1 MRETI
6 SLQELLKLIK
16 KRLFSIIALAI
27 CCAGLAAYLSF
38 YLIPPVYQAKTQLLV
53 NQKNISQ
60 ENAWA
65 QTETDLQLINTYNV
79 IIKSPVILNKVIE
92 KLDLPV
98 SEEELTNQITVSN
111 ENDSKVLTITVKAD
125 ESQKAVIIANTIADV
140 FQMEIPDLMS
150 IDNINILSAAKPEQ
164 FPYPVEP
171 NITFNILIAAVI
183 GVMSGVGIAFLREL
197 LDTTIKTEKDVEELL
212 QLPVMGVV
220 GTIPLKKEMKSSFK
234 SERVRGE
241 PDAGEKK

>member
-6 SLQELLKLIK
+6 SLQELLKLIR
-16 KRLFSIIALAI
+16 KRLFSIIGLAI
-27 CCAGLAAYLSF
+27 CCAGIAAYLSF
-38 YLIPPVYQAKTQLLV
+38 YLISPVYQAKTQLLV

-98 SEEELTNQITVSN
+98 TEEELTNQITVSN
-111 ENDSKVLTITVKAD
+111 ENDSKVLTITVRAD
-125 ESQKAVIIANTIADV
+125 ETQRAVAIANTIADV
-140 FQMEIPDLMS
+140 FQMEIPNLMS

-164 FPYPVEP
+164 FPDPVEP

-183 GVMSGVGIAFLREL
+183 GVMAGIGIAFLREL

-220 GTIPLKKEMKSSFK
+220 GTIPLKREMKASFK
-234 SERVRGE
+234 SEKVRGK
-241 PDAGEKK
+241 PDARKKK